1 MIEIIRPGL
10 LTTVQ
15 DGGRRGYQGF
25 GVPVCG
31 AMDWQALAAANIL
44 AGNDWEEA
52 ALEITAM
59 GPAIRFCC
67 DAVFALCGADFS
79 ATLNGVRLLP
89 CGAFLAHE
97 GDLLEMGAAK
107 EGFRSYL
114 AVSGGFAVPMFLS
127 SRSTCL
133 SAHFGGF
140 NGRALQKGDKIT
152 LREPQLWLR
161 NLTGRLAP
169 EVIKQDRPVR
179 VVLGPQHEVFSEEG
193 LETFF
198 ASDYKIGMQSD
209 RMGCRM
215 EGPAVILREGASPN
229 ILSDG
234 VAMGSIQVPNGQ
246 PIVMMADRQTT
257 GGYVKLGGV
266 ITADLPLLAQKRPGD
281 TVRFACVTVAEAHTA
296 LRQAK
301 RKLRALEAELN
312 RGDLW

>member
-31 AMDWQALAAANIL
+31 AMDWRALATANIL

-79 ATLNGVRLLP
+79 ATLNGTPLSS

-97 GDLLEMGAAK
+97 GDELEMGAAK
-107 EGFRSYL
+107 GGFRSYL
-114 AVSGGFAVPMFLS
+114 AVSGGFDVPLFLS

-140 NGRALQKGDKIT
+140 NGRALQKNDKIG

-161 NLTGRLAP
+161 NLPGRRVTTVTEQAC
-169 EVIKQDRPVR
+169 PVR
-179 VVLGPQHEVFSEEG
+179 VVLGPQHEAFSEEG

-198 ASDYKIGMQSD
+198 SSEYKIGMQSD

-215 EGPAVILREGASPN
+215 EGSAVALREGTSPN

-281 TVRFACVTVAEAHTA
+281 TVRFACVTVAEAQSA
-296 LRQAK
+296 LRK
-301 RKLRALEAELN
+301 ETRKLRALEAELN